1 MRVLVV
7 NCGSSSVRFDVVD
20 LDGTHDDDGMRVAT
34 GKVEGLGQ
42 HAGQTV
48 IMDGRVV
55 GGDVRVED
63 HAAAVRALAS
73 HLRERGLLPDGLDA
87 VGHRVVHGGEHH
99 EPVVLTDSVA
109 AALGRTSDLAPL
121 HNVPAF
127 AAVDAV
133 RHELG
138 RGLPMVA
145 VFDTAFHA
153 GLPEHASTYALP
165 GDLSAKHGIRRYG
178 FHGLAHR
185 SMSERWAALT
195 GVPQARLITLQLGNG
210 ASAAAVSNGRSLD
223 TTMGFTPL
231 EGLVMGTRCGDID
244 PAIPGFLARRE
255 GLDLDGVGELLNQ
268 RSGLLGL
275 SGTTSDMKAL
285 LEARD
290 GGDPRARLAVDVYCY
305 RIRKQIG
312 AYLAVLGGAE
322 AVVFGGGIGESAI
335 EIRRLVCEGMEW
347 CGLVL
352 DEQRNAATVAEDGR
366 ISSDRSA
373 MSAWVI
379 AVDEAVVIARDSV
392 RCLARAGMGADDP
405 LPASGRVTIHTED
418 FEAFVFDMD
427 GVVTDTA
434 TLHQRAWKQLFDQY
448 LAGRTPTVERV
459 TPFSADE
466 YRDHVDG
473 RRRLDGVIGFLASRG
488 IELPTGSLQDSET
501 SETAWGLANRKNT
514 LFHQAIEQS
523 GVTVFESTTA
533 LIDELR
539 ARGLRIAVVTA
550 SRNAAE
556 VLAAGGIA
564 DRFDVRVDGID
575 LEQRGLAG
583 KPDPASFLE
592 AVRQL
597 GVAPARA
604 VIFEDAISGV
614 EAGRRGG
621 FGLVVGVDRSGD
633 AALLLE
639 HGADHVVSDLSEIN
653 LVDSGAGPVDR
664 G

>member
-1 MRVLVV
+1 
-7 NCGSSSVRFDVVD
+7 
-20 LDGTHDDDGMRVAT
+20 
-34 GKVEGLGQ
+34 
-42 HAGQTV
+42 
-48 IMDGRVV
+48 
-55 GGDVRVED
+55 
-63 HAAAVRALAS
+63 
-73 HLRERGLLPDGLDA
+73 
-87 VGHRVVHGGEHH
+87 
-99 EPVVLTDSVA
+99 VVLTDSVA
-109 AALGRTSDLAPL
+109 AALERTSDLAPL
-121 HNVPAF
+121 HNAPAF
-127 AAVDAV
+127 AAAATV

-138 RGLPMVA
+138 GEVPMVA

-165 GDLSAKHGIRRYG
+165 GELAVRHGIRRYG

-195 GVPQARLITLQLGNG
+195 GVARARLITLQLGNG

-290 GGDPRARLAVDVYCY
+290 RGDPRARLAVDVYCY

-322 AVVFGGGIGESAI
+322 AVVFGGGIGERAV

-352 DEQRNAATVAEDGR
+352 DEQRNSSTVAQDGR
-366 ISSDRSA
+366 ISSERSTLA
-373 MSAWVI
+373 AWVI
-379 AVDEAVVIARDSV
+379 AVDEATVIARDTA
-392 RCLARAGMGADDP
+392 RCLDRGGQGSGNP
-405 LPASGRVTIHTED
+405 LPAPGKVTIDTED
-418 FEAFVFDMD
+418 FDAFVFDMD

-434 TLHQRAWKQLFDQY
+434 TLHQGAWKQLFDEY
-448 LAGRTPTVERV
+448 LARRTATGEPV
-459 TPFSADE
+459 TAFSADE
-466 YRDHVDG
+466 YRDLVDG
-473 RRRLDGVIGFLASRG
+473 RSRLDGVTGFLAARG
-488 IELPTGSLQDSET
+488 IELPIGSPQDSET

-523 GVTVFESTTA
+523 GVTVFATTTA
-533 LIDELR
+533 LIDDLR
-539 ARGLRIAVVTA
+539 ARGVRIAVVTA

-556 VLAAGGIA
+556 VLTAGGIA
-564 DRFDVRVDGID
+564 ERFDVRVDGID

-597 GVAPARA
+597 EVAPARA
-604 VIFEDAISGV
+604 AIFEDAISGV

-621 FGLVVGVDRSGD
+621 FGLVIGVDRSGD
-633 AALLLE
+633 AALMLE

-653 LVDSGAGPVDR
+653 LIDPGTGVVDR